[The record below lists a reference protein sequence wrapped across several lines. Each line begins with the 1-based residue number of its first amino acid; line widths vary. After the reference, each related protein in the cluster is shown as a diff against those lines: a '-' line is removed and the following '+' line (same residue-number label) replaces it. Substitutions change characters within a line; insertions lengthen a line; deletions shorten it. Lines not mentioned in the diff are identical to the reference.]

1 MMDKYLIEYYDE
13 MRRRMIADWKIEL
26 EKPDLPDD
34 TRSLLENLIETL
46 EDGLNYTYSTAN
58 VRGHQIIV
66 KHKRTEP
73 RPLVL
78 EEEQFWVPRRWWRK
92 LTIWIDWKMNK

>member
-34 TRSLLENLIETL
+34 TRSLL
-46 EDGLNYTYSTAN
+46 
-58 VRGHQIIV
+58 
-66 KHKRTEP
+66 
-73 RPLVL
+73 
-78 EEEQFWVPRRWWRK
+78 
-92 LTIWIDWKMNK
+92 